1 MCLVERDKRVI
12 AQNGQREATCGI
24 ERHFPLVSR
33 VSVAEC
39 IVFYLVLFSV
49 RQSSE
54 FLSVHAFSFEE
65 CQTANCERRAY

>member
-1 MCLVERDKRVI
+1 MLDSNENKRVI

-24 ERHFPLVSR
+24 ERHLSLVSR
-33 VSVAEC
+33 VSVVEC
-39 IVFYLVLFSV
+39 VLHLVLFSV

-65 CQTANCERRAY
+65 CQTANCERRGY